1 MILLDFLKFRL
12 YLLVMLLSKDKESE
26 FYEYVTNNY
35 DMFIDDDAF
44 GSDFV
49 TSVFAKLDMCDKSA
63 SVRRKL
69 FSEYES
75 INIRLD
81 LEKEYSSLFSEEDYS
96 LGYGKM
102 FKALFFHDVALRMYD
117 ILESFSGSNN
127 PFFDESNSV
136 AVDSL
141 IRRASYGSDI
151 DDSVCSDYRS
161 ALGIAAD
168 FLKNSKESLICDI
181 SDSNYTSAN
190 SFTVSI
196 FYEGW
201 ISSFFSSRRVKMN
214 VFVDNIYIDDMRA
227 ELNGIST
234 SKLGSEEERAL
245 TSLKMPMSCRTPDTG
260 AYYFQPEYSR
270 FNIGLRDIA
279 LLILEDDGCLRMLYE

>member
-1 MILLDFLKFRL
+1 
-12 YLLVMLLSKDKESE
+12 MLLSKDKESE

-35 DMFIDDDAF
+35 DMFIDDDVF

-49 TSVFAKLDMCDKSA
+49 TSVFEKLDMCDKSA
-63 SVRRKL
+63 SVRKKL
-69 FSEYES
+69 FLDYES

-81 LEKEYSSLFSEEDYS
+81 LEKEYSSLFSEEDYG
-96 LGYGKM
+96 LGYDRV
-102 FKALFFHDVALRMYD
+102 FKALFFYDLALRMYD
-117 ILESFSGSNN
+117 VLGSFSGPDN
-127 PFFDESNSV
+127 PFFDESDSV
-136 AVDSL
+136 AVASL
-141 IRRASYGSDI
+141 IRRVSFEGDI
-151 DDSVCSDYRS
+151 DDGVCSDYGC

-234 SKLGSEEERAL
+234 SKLGSEEEKVV

-270 FNIGLRDIA
+270 FN
-279 LLILEDDGCLRMLYE
+279 